1 MARGSLAEHDK
12 ILPDRL
18 KAELGVERGYSHD
31 LRRTD
36 SDMIC
41 HGVYHIDR
49 EISIYLLSLLQDGNE
64 GMAIALKFLKD
75 RVKLGQITFCT
86 VLAHNLHSIDEN
98 SSYAFAGSFR
108 L

>member
-1 MARGSLAEHDK
+1 MAGRPFAEHDQV
-12 ILPDRL
+12 LPDRL
-18 KAELGVERGYSHD
+18 KTELRVERGNAHD

-36 SDMIC
+36 PDMI
-41 HGVYHIDR
+41 GNSVYHIDR
-49 EISIYLLSLLQDGNE
+49 KISVYLLRLLQNGDE
-64 GMAIALKFLKD
+64 GMVVTLKFLKD